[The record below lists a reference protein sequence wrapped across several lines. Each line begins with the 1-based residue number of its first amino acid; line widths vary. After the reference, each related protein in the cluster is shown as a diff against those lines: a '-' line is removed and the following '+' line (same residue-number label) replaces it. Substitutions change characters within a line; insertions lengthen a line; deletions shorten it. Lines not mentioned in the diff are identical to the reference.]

1 MKTLTKLALVS
12 AMAISANAMAAQLQS
27 LSEDEMAAQTGQD
40 GISLVIDGDIEATV
54 VVHDKNG
61 YQEGVTNGPAPTRA
75 ALGFTGT
82 PAATATGN
90 VDSGAIVLGDAATKF
105 SIKDTGATKK
115 GITLHIDADANGTAP
130 VLNVNVALPD
140 ELTIT
145 TGNIYVAKSG
155 GVDAATAATQYTDAT
170 KAKILDNV
178 TVVLGGATMNIQLG
192 NAPQGSFIT
201 LGGSVTG
208 GVTLNNFSILAP
220 TLTTAQWTALALP
233 ASLTQGT
240 TDRGIHMTS
249 VNVKSKDVA
258 NLNLTGTKI
267 NIADQ
272 GLVVSGTPDI
282 DVRIKD
288 LKLGSKANTA
298 ALGDIALLGLKVPTL
313 VVRGH

>member
-27 LSEDEMAAQTGQD
+27 LSEEELSAQTGQD
-40 GISLVIDGDIEATV
+40 GISLVIAGDVEADV
-54 VVHDKNG
+54 VVHDKLG
-61 YQEGVTNGPAPTRA
+61 YNSTAATGGPTPTRVS
-75 ALGFTGT
+75 LGFTG
-82 PAATATGN
+82 AAGVAA
-90 VDSGAIVLGDAATKF
+90 DSGAIVMDGF
-105 SIKDTGATKK
+105 SLKDTGATKK

-155 GVDAATAATQYTDAT
+155 GIAAATAATQYVDTT

-178 TVVLGGATMNIQLG
+178 TIVLGGATMNVQLG

-201 LGGSVTG
+201 LGGTVTG
-208 GVTLNNFSILAP
+208 GVTLTNFSLNAP
-220 TLTTAQWTALALP
+220 TLTAAQWTALALP
-233 ASLTQGT
+233 TSLTQNASV
-240 TDRGIHMTS
+240 TDRGIHTS
-249 VNVKSKDVA
+249 TISIKSADSA
-258 NLNLTGTKI
+258 DLSLTGTKI

-272 GLVVSGTPDI
+272 GLVISGTPNI
-282 DVRIKD
+282 DVRLTD
-288 LKLGSKANTA
+288 VKLGSKANTA
-298 ALGDIALLGLKVPTL
+298 ALGDIALLNLKVPTL

>member
-27 LSEDEMAAQTGQD
+27 LTEDEMSAQTGQD
-40 GISLVIDGDIEATV
+40 GISIVIAGDIEADV
-54 VVHDKNG
+54 VVHDKLG
-61 YQEGVTNGPAPTRA
+61 YNSTAATGGPTPART
-75 ALGFTGT
+75 ALGFTG
-82 PAATATGN
+82 AAGTTA
-90 VDSGAIVLGDAATKF
+90 DSGAIVLDGF

-115 GITLHIDADANGTAP
+115 GITLHIDADANGTEP

-145 TGNIYVAKSG
+145 TGDIYVAKSG
-155 GVDAATAATQYTDAT
+155 TVDAATAAAQYVDAT

-201 LGGSVTG
+201 LGGTVTG
-208 GVTLNNFSILAP
+208 GVTLSNFSILAP
-220 TLTTAQWTALALP
+220 TLTTTQWTALNLP
-233 ASLTQGT
+233 ASLTQSA
-240 TDRGIHMTS
+240 TDRGIHMS
-249 VNVKSKDVA
+249 SISVKSKDSA
-258 NLNLTGTKI
+258 DLSLTGTKI
-267 NIADQ
+267 NIANQ
-272 GLVVSGTPDI
+272 GLVVSGTSNI

-288 LKLGSKANTA
+288 LKLGSKAGTA
-298 ALGDIALLGLKVPTL
+298 ALGDIALLDLKVPTL